1 MDWLDSQ
8 GYGVWLPV
16 GHSPDCD
23 VIADDGERLHRVQ
36 VKTTTRYRHAR
47 WEVMVCTRG
56 GNQSWSGVVKHFS
69 AARCDWLFV
78 LVADGRRWL
87 IPAEA
92 VDGGTNCCWAA
103 QSTPSLRWLPAVRCR
118 RASQADRYARRVSA
132 GFPSGQRGSAVNRL
146 ALPSQVR
153 ILPPPWVPLQAASNP
168 WPRAR
173 ARRLGA
179 PAGVVDIGRMRATAI
194 PAPASA
200 PWTPTPPAPRL

>member
-1 MDWLDSQ
+1 MFGRMARLSPRRQSDLGELSAMDWLDSQ

-16 GHSPDCD
+16 GHRPDCD
-23 VIADDGERLHRVQ
+23 VIADDGEQFYRVQ

-92 VDGGTNCCWAA
+92 VDGGDKLLLGGPKYAEFE
-103 QSTPSLRWLPAVRCR
+103 V
-118 RASQADRYARRVSA
+118 ASGRPL
-132 GFPSGQRGSAVNRL
+132 PSGE
-146 ALPSQVR
+146 PS
-153 ILPPPWVPLQAASNP
+153 
-168 WPRAR
+168 
-173 ARRLGA
+173 
-179 PAGVVDIGRMRATAI
+179 
-194 PAPASA
+194 
-200 PWTPTPPAPRL
+200 